1 MKRKI
6 SVIIPAYNEE
16 DNIPLLAERLYKVF
30 ELQQV
35 YKLETIFLNDGSQD
49 TSLDVLKMLSIQY
62 KNFYYLDFSRNFGH
76 QNALRAGYD
85 HATGDAIICM
95 DADMQHPPEM
105 IMELVKEWEN
115 GYDVVLC
122 KRKNTEQHL
131 GTLKKASSK
140 GFYQALSFLTDIEI
154 EPSAADFRLIDRKVA
169 DIIKTLPEKDIFFRG
184 LIAWMG
190 FKQTVIEYDQDARVH
205 GETKYSFRKM
215 VGLAFS
221 GLTSFSVKP
230 LHTAIYLG
238 ITISL
243 LSLLYIPYAFLSY
256 FSGHAI
262 SGWASLIV
270 TVSFFGG
277 LQLLILGVM
286 GLYLGKLFMQSKH
299 RPEYIVRET
308 NMKFD

>member
-1 MKRKI
+1 MRKKI

-16 DNIPLLAERLYKVF
+16 ENIPLMAERLFNLF
-30 ELQQV
+30 EDHPA
-35 YKLETIFLNDGSQD
+35 YEPEIIFMNDGSRD
-49 TSLDVLKMLSIQY
+49 GSINALKALSEKY
-62 KNFYYLDFSRNFGH
+62 MHLYYIDFSRNFGH

-85 HATGDAIICM
+85 HATGDAVICL

-105 IMELVKEWEN
+105 IFELVQEWEN
-115 GYDVVLC
+115 GYEVVLC
-122 KRKNTEQHL
+122 KRKDNAEHI
-131 GTLKKASSK
+131 GRFKKTSSNN
-140 GFYQALSFLTDIEI
+140 FYRTLSFLTDINI
-154 EPSAADFRLIDRKVA
+154 EPNTADFRLIDRKLV

-190 FKQTVIEYDQDARVH
+190 FKQTIVEYEQNARIH
-205 GETKYSFRKM
+205 GKTKYSFKKM
-215 VGLAFS
+215 MSLAFT

-238 ITISL
+238 ISISC
-243 LSLLYIPYAFLSY
+243 LSILYIPYALISY
-256 FSGHAI
+256 LNGSAI

-277 LQLLILGVM
+277 LQLLILGVI

-308 NMKFD
+308 NIQG

>member
-1 MKRKI
+1 MKRRI

-16 DNIPLLAERLYKVF
+16 ENIPLIAERLFALF
-30 ELQQV
+30 ESHPGYDPEV
-35 YKLETIFLNDGSQD
+35 IFMNDGSRD
-49 TSLDVLKMLSIQY
+49 GSIEVLKTLSEKY
-62 KNFYYLDFSRNFGH
+62 TNLYYIDFSRNFGH

-85 HATGDAIICM
+85 HATGDAVICL

-105 IMELVKEWEN
+105 IFELVKEWEN
-115 GYDVVLC
+115 GFEVVLC
-122 KRKNTEQHL
+122 KRKDSGEHPGRFKQ
-131 GTLKKASSK
+131 ASSNS
-140 GFYQALSFLTDIEI
+140 FYRTLSFLTDINI
-154 EPSAADFRLIDRKVA
+154 EPSAADFRLIDRKLV

-190 FKQTVIEYDQDARVH
+190 FKQTVVEYEQNARIH
-205 GETKYSFRKM
+205 GNTKYSFRKM
-215 VGLAFS
+215 VSLAFT

-238 ITISL
+238 LTISC
-243 LSLLYIPYAFLSY
+243 LSILYIPYALLSY
-256 FSGHAI
+256 ITGNAI

-308 NMKFD
+308 NIHS